1 MSRYAVSKLSVVLL
15 AAVMAG
21 SLLVVGGVPGDQFS
35 TQQEDSSVDQNTTF
49 IRVAHTSPDAPAVD
63 VYLDDEQVVANVSF
77 GTVGDYLAVDAGT
90 HDLTVTAADDP
101 DEVVT
106 DGTIFLTEREAFTV
120 AATGEVSN
128 ATTADEPFSLAL
140 YNDDALAP
148 AGNASALRVV
158 HHSPDAATVDVT
170 VTVDGETTVLADTLP
185 FQRASDY
192 VTVPA
197 GNYTVAVREAAAND
211 SGPVVSTVDVSLEGE
226 TVYTAWATGYVN
238 TTAAPADAPFEVL
251 LTEDA
256 ETTITRPSE
265 ETATPTPMATE
276 TATPSATETPNGTAT
291 EGP

>member
-1 MSRYAVSKLSVVLL
+1 
-15 AAVMAG
+15 
-21 SLLVVGGVPGDQFS
+21 
-35 TQQEDSSVDQNTTF
+35 
-49 IRVAHTSPDAPAVD
+49 
-63 VYLDDEQVVANVSF
+63 
-77 GTVGDYLAVDAGT
+77 
-90 HDLTVTAADDP
+90 
-101 DEVVT
+101 
-106 DGTIFLTEREAFTV
+106 
-120 AATGEVSN
+120 
-128 ATTADEPFSLAL
+128 
-140 YNDDALAP
+140 
-148 AGNASALRVV
+148 
-158 HHSPDAATVDVT
+158 VT
-170 VTVDGETTVLADTLP
+170 VTVDGETTVLADTLT

-226 TVYTAWATGYVN
+226 SVYTAWATGYVN